1 MKLCLVENP
10 VIRTH
15 KACAN
20 MPEMVSYDTAQA
32 LLAATLCDLPPIG
45 MERVPTALASGR
57 ILAEDV
63 HALTPR
69 PEADI
74 SAMDGYAFR
83 SYDMRNAGDIGLP
96 IVGHVAAGDR
106 PVPLSEGTACLILTG
121 ARIPEGADCVMA
133 RERTHV
139 IRNRVTLTDQTA
151 RVGLNIRREGE
162 EFPLGQCLLQRDQS
176 LDWRHIPL
184 LLSQG
189 ITDVSV
195 YRPITVSVLANGAE
209 FASQAEDAREELNT
223 HMLAAMLRSDT
234 VHVTRQVAA
243 SDREEELRNALLHCV
258 EQSDVIVTTGGIS
271 VGQTDHV
278 LSVLLQLGASCV
290 FRRVSMRPGKP
301 MTVMRLGRKIVF
313 CLPGNPGA
321 AALCAQLFVIPF
333 LKAMILSSDLP
344 HSGLSMR
351 GRSTFAYTPPQDA
364 TCFLPVSILQ
374 EAGAARFHIVP
385 SVGSS
390 DILCLTRA
398 DGIMR
403 IDAGQSVQVG
413 DWSEMLPFTGL
424 RL

>member
-1 MKLCLVENP
+1 
-10 VIRTH
+10 
-15 KACAN
+15 
-20 MPEMVSYDTAQA
+20 
-32 LLAATLCDLPPIG
+32 
-45 MERVPTALASGR
+45 
-57 ILAEDV
+57 
-63 HALTPR
+63 
-69 PEADI
+69 
-74 SAMDGYAFR
+74 
-83 SYDMRNAGDIGLP
+83 MRRAGDIGLP

-106 PVPLSEGTACLILTG
+106 PTPLPEGAACVILTG

-139 IRNRVTLTDQTA
+139 LRNRVTLTDQTA
-151 RVGLNIRREGE
+151 RTGLNIRRAGE
-162 EFPLGQCLLQRDQS
+162 EFPRGKCLLHRGQS

-195 YRPITVSVLANGAE
+195 YRPITVRVLANGAE
-209 FASQAEDAREELNT
+209 FAFQADDAREELNT

-243 SDREEELRNALLHCV
+243 SDSQEELRSALLHCV
-258 EQSDVIVTTGGIS
+258 EQSDIIVTTGGIS

-290 FRRVSMRPGKP
+290 FRRISMRPGKP
-301 MTVMRLGRKIVF
+301 MTVMRLDRKIVF

-333 LKAMILSSDLP
+333 LKAMIPSSDSP
-344 HSGLSMR
+344 SNGVPVR

-364 TCFLPVSILQ
+364 TCFLPVSILPEGDERQ
-374 EAGAARFHIVP
+374 FSLVP

-403 IDAGQSVQVG
+403 VDSGQPLQVG
-413 DWSEMLPFTGL
+413 DWREMLPFTGTQP
-424 RL
+424 